1 MTVTCLRVCGE
12 GFLTVKDSE
21 TRIDGPVRR
30 KTSGRMRHRWAMPTR
45 PPVASD
51 AAAQTRIEQER
62 SLSDCFG
69 RLQDRLLRMAQVSL
83 PASSSVG
90 PEDLVQT
97 IFLEAWFDCL
107 ADPSFL
113 PGDGWFFLRLR
124 SRIVDCR
131 RRHYREKRLET
142 AGPLPE
148 PGPSPEELAVH
159 RLALEELMLTI
170 PDPFDRVTLGL
181 RIQGFPESEI
191 AEMLNLPRNSRKVRD
206 RLKRIRKRA
215 RRNGEDGWPG
225 GLST

>member
-1 MTVTCLRVCGE
+1 MTV
-12 GFLTVKDSE
+12 KNSE
-21 TRIDGPVRR
+21 PRIDRPVAR
-30 KTSGRMRHRWAMPTR
+30 KTSVRKRHRWAMPTR
-45 PPVASD
+45 APLASE
-51 AAAQTRIEQER
+51 AAAHARVAQER
-62 SLSDCFG
+62 SLSDCFE

-131 RRHYREKRLET
+131 RRHYRERRSET
-142 AGPLPE
+142 PGPLPE

-159 RLALEELMLTI
+159 HLALEELMLTI
-170 PDPFDRVTLGL
+170 ADPFDRVTLGL
-181 RIQGFPESEI
+181 KIEGFPESEI
-191 AEMLNLPRNSRKVRD
+191 ARMLNLPRNSRKVRD
-206 RLKRIRKRA
+206 RLKRIGKRA
-215 RRNGEDGWPG
+215 RRNREDAWPG